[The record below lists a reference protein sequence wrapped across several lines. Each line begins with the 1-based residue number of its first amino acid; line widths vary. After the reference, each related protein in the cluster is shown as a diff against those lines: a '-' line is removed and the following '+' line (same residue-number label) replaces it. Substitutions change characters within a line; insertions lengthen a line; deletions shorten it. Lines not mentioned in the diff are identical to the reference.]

1 MGRKGRLLAVLAAVA
16 LAVSVAATAAFGARQ
31 ADPGITKTSIHIG
44 GTFPLTG
51 VASAYKT
58 IPFAEQAYFAYV
70 NAHGGVNKR
79 KINFTILDDAYN
91 PAETVPDV

>member
-1 MGRKGRLLAVLAAVA
+1 MVMKGKRILVVLATAVLAA
-16 LAVSVAATAAFGARQ
+16 AVSATAAFGAHR

-58 IPFAEQAYFAYV
+58 IPAAESAYYAYV
-70 NAHGGVNKR
+70 NAHGGVNVR
-79 KINFTILDDAYN
+79 KIDFTVLDDGYN
-91 PAETVPDV
+91 PAQTVPD